1 MEKQAVGL
9 RYHPSLMLI
18 DDSDR
23 PARWYFQLKKAWLD
37 SRRSGAPFEH
47 PLSEP
52 VTLRWRS

>member
-1 MEKQAVGL
+1 
-9 RYHPSLMLI
+9 MLI